1 MQRGLPTRRPIPT
14 VGKVIA
20 ISSAKG
26 GVGKS
31 TLAVNLALSFARL
44 GKRTG
49 LLDADLFGPS
59 VPRLLNLTGEPR
71 LSASGKLVPMVNY
84 GVKSMSMGYLVG
96 EEKPVVWRGLMV
108 MKALQQLLWDVEW
121 DGVDVLVVDMP
132 PGTGDTQLTLTQQVE
147 IDGECIYGWMDHG
160 KTADE
165 IDWWAGAVV
174 VSTPQDIALIDAVK
188 GINMFKT
195 VEVPVSVLEIS
206 ACVFL
211 PAFLLTGI

>member
-1 MQRGLPTRRPIPT
+1 MQRGLPTRRSIPT
-14 VGKVIA
+14 VAKVIA

-59 VPRLLNLTGEPR
+59 VPRLMNLTGEPR
-71 LSASGKLVPMVNY
+71 LSENGKLVPMVNY
-84 GVKSMSMGYLVG
+84 GVKSMSIGYLVG

-108 MKALQQLLWDVEW
+108 MKAMQQLLWDVEW
-121 DGVDVLVVDMP
+121 GGVDVMVVDMP

-147 IDGECIYGWMDHG
+147 IDGE
-160 KTADE
+160 
-165 IDWWAGAVV
+165 
-174 VSTPQDIALIDAVK
+174 
-188 GINMFKT
+188 
-195 VEVPVSVLEIS
+195 
-206 ACVFL
+206 
-211 PAFLLTGI
+211 